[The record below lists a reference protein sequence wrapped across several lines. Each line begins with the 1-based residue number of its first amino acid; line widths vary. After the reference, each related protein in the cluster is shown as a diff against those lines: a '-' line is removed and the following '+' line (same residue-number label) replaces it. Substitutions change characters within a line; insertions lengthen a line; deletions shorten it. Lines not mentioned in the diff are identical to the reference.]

1 MKKRNKFLAIA
12 IVLVL
17 IAFIVIGN
25 LNKSEHV
32 DASKIK
38 IVTSFYP
45 IYIMTLNIT
54 NGAEN
59 IEVSN
64 MAENFVG
71 CIHDYTLTT
80 TDLKKFEDATI
91 FIENGYDMEQ
101 FIQKIVE
108 SYPNVKIIDSSAE
121 ITRLAQEENLI
132 NQESSMQQNVAQNI
146 VSLDKEFDLVQED
159 DEINPHFW
167 TSINNYILQVEA
179 ITDGL
184 KELNPYNSDLF
195 EQNKNTYIQKLQD
208 LKNEYNSYDFS
219 ANSNDATRGTQTND
233 TSSENSVNERKVV
246 SLNES
251 FSYLFEFIGVNE
263 TLIETDH
270 EQSSLSAEAVREV
283 IEKVKSSGI
292 QAIVIGQN
300 DDDQNANLIASETG
314 AKVYRLNDAMSGDGS
329 LDSYINTMKENLE
342 ILKTM
347 F

>member
-1 MKKRNKFLAIA
+1 MKKRNIIIIVA
-12 IVLVL
+12 IVLIL
-17 IAFIVIGN
+17 IAGIVIGN
-25 LNKSEHV
+25 LNRKDDIEGDSL
-32 DASKIK
+32 K

-45 IYIMTLNIT
+45 IYIMTLNIA

-64 MAENFVG
+64 MAENYVG

-80 TDLKKFEDATI
+80 TDLKKFENADI
-91 FIENGYDMEQ
+91 FVQNGYDMEQ
-101 FIQKIVE
+101 FSQ
-108 SYPNVKIIDSSAE
+108 KIIDSYPDVKMVDSSTK
-121 ITRLAQEENLI
+121 ITDFVQDGEE
-132 NQESSMQQNVAQNI
+132 V
-146 VSLDKEFDLVQED
+146 
-159 DEINPHFW
+159 NPHFW
-167 TSINNYILQVEA
+167 TSIDNYILQVEA
-179 ITDGL
+179 ITEGL
-184 KELNPYNSDLF
+184 KELDSSNSDLF
-195 EQNKNTYIQKLQD
+195 AQNKNICVQKLQE
-208 LKNEYNSYDFS
+208 LKSSYEEFNFEGNS
-219 ANSNDATRGTQTND
+219 
-233 TSSENSVNERKVV
+233 VV

-251 FSYLFEFIGVNE
+251 FSYLFKFIGVNE

-270 EQSSLSAEAVREV
+270 EQSSLSAETVRGV
-283 IEKVKSSGI
+283 IEEVKETGI

>member
-1 MKKRNKFLAIA
+1 MKRRSIIIVVAILLVLVIA
-12 IVLVL
+12 I
-17 IAFIVIGN
+17 IIGN

-80 TDLKKFEDATI
+80 TDLKKFEDAAI

-208 LKNEYNSYDFS
+208 LKNEYNSYDFG
-219 ANSNDATRGTQTND
+219 ANSNDATRGTQTNY

-251 FSYLFEFIGVNE
+251 FSYLFKFIGVDE

>member
-1 MKKRNKFLAIA
+1 MKKRNLIIIIA
-12 IVLVL
+12 IIIILVT
-17 IAFIVIGN
+17 AIVIGN
-25 LNKSEHV
+25 LNRINDEKN
-32 DASKIK
+32 DNLK

-59 IEVSN
+59 VEVSN
-64 MAENFVG
+64 MAENYVG

-80 TDLKKFEDATI
+80 TDLKKFENADI
-91 FIENGYDMEQ
+91 FVENGYDMEQ
-101 FIQKIVE
+101 FSQKIID
-108 SYPNVKIIDSSAE
+108 SYPNVKMIDSSTK
-121 ITRLAQEENLI
+121 I
-132 NQESSMQQNVAQNI
+132 M
-146 VSLDKEFDLVQED
+146 DFVQEG
-159 DEINPHFW
+159 EEVNPHFW
-167 TSINNYILQVEA
+167 TSIDNYILQVEA

-184 KELNPYNSDLF
+184 KEVDSSNRDLF
-195 EQNKNTYIQKLQD
+195 EQNKNAYVQKLQE
-208 LKNEYNSYDFS
+208 LKLEYESYNFS
-219 ANSNDATRGTQTND
+219 TN
-233 TSSENSVNERKVV
+233 NVV

-251 FSYLFEFIGVNE
+251 FSYLFKFIGVNE

-270 EQSSLSAEAVREV
+270 EQSSLSAETVRGV
-283 IEKVKSSGI
+283 IEEVKETGI

-314 AKVYRLNDAMSGDGS
+314 AKVYRINDAMSGDGS